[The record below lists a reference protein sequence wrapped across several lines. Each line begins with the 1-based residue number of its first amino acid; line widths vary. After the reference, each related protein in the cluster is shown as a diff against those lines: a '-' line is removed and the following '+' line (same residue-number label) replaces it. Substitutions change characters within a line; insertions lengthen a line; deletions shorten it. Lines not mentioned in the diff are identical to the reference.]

1 MFSVN
6 IIAVKIHL
14 LTHQKELKRPTNTA
28 ILVVKTLGSG
38 LAEQILWRRKDPD
51 QGLLDSIARGRA
63 VLLYKDSEEKGIE
76 DLSEIDDFII
86 LDGTWQEARKIYNK
100 SPYLHLMKTFSFS
113 SQNKSKYNIRRNQK
127 EGGLCTAECVI
138 ELLKMKGESQM
149 AEKLNTAFLE
159 FLKAMITRVVVLSSP
174 CAPEV
179 YTAEKVSENKEIKK

>member
-1 MFSVN
+1 M
-6 IIAVKIHL
+6 KIHL

-28 ILVVKTLGSG
+28 ALVVKTLGSG
-38 LAEQILWRRKDPD
+38 LAEQILWGRKNPD
-51 QGLLDSIARGRA
+51 QSLLDSIARGRA

-100 SPYLHLMKTFSFS
+100 SPYLHGVKTFSFS
-113 SQNKSKYNIRRNQK
+113 SQSKSKYNIRRNQK

-138 ELLKMKGESQM
+138 ELLKMKGESQK

-174 CAPEV
+174 CSPEV
-179 YTAEKVSENKEIKK
+179 YTAEKVRENKEIKK